1 MMTVFLKQ
9 IRLLLSGVL
18 LAGILVAPGTT
29 VAEPPYQTFEQ
40 RFPVTPPPPQP
51 VKITTKAIES
61 TPRERAVVKVQT
73 VASSENDPP
82 IKSAKVPES
91 TEQEPR
97 LGYAEAIQMA
107 LTAAPQFK
115 ATKLDVEIVKLGEK
129 DAWYRLFPK
138 LNMSASYD
146 TPLKNSD
153 SGSGVKPYTTV
164 SFSTGAYDPI
174 AAYIGHDASKVATQ
188 LAESM
193 HLQTIQAM
201 MEHIGLSYISLG
213 SQEKLISCRKA
224 LRELARRGQEFA
236 AQRAEKGSF
245 SPLDQRLADLKSTVS
260 QMELEHDKNQ
270 LTMEMI
276 RLKGLLG
283 IEPER
288 KVVFNTTSLSD
299 IVGDQG
305 TLALPSFSEVEQR
318 NVDFKIMKLRE
329 KLQTYNVRLAQ
340 AEHLPKFSF
349 GLRTP
354 DPTAVKENDSPYYL
368 TFSASIPIWSWGETT
383 RNVERAE
390 LTGQKIAVTNAI
402 QIRQAK
408 EAWLTTN
415 RDLNLLRGRLTI
427 ATTTRELR
435 ELEAKRESIKH
446 KAGNASFDS
455 LLTAQ
460 TAAIHAK
467 MAEVKAHDDYS
478 KARLKLRIQSGELLN
493 QHVRVDHAPVE

>member
-1 MMTVFLKQ
+1 MDFFAKQ
-9 IRLLLSGVL
+9 IRLALSGVL
-18 LAGILVAPGTT
+18 LAGILIAPGTT
-29 VAEPPYQTFEQ
+29 VAEPPYQIFEQ
-40 RFPVTPPPPQP
+40 RFPVTPPPPPQA
-51 VKITTKAIES
+51 VKISPKPVEAK
-61 TPRERAVVKVQT
+61 PRERAVVKVQS
-73 VASSENDPP
+73 VASSKNDPTT
-82 IKSAKVPES
+82 KSARVPEPV
-91 TEQEPR
+91 EQEPQ
-97 LGYAEAIQMA
+97 LSYTEAVQMA

-129 DAWYRLFPK
+129 DTWYRLFPK
-138 LNMSASYD
+138 LNMVASYD
-146 TPLKNSD
+146 TPLKSSD

-188 LAESM
+188 LAETM
-193 HLQTIQAM
+193 HLQSIQTM

-213 SQEKLISCRKA
+213 SQEKLISCREA

-245 SPLDQRLADLKSTVS
+245 SPLDQKLADLKSTVA

-270 LTMEMI
+270 LTMEMV

-288 KVVFNTTSLSD
+288 RIAFNTTSISD
-299 IVGDQG
+299 IIGDPVA
-305 TLALPSFSEVEQR
+305 LALPSFSEVERQ

-408 EAWLTTN
+408 EAWLTSN

-455 LLTAQ
+455 LLMAQ
-460 TAAIHAK
+460 TAAIQAK
-467 MAEVKAHDDYS
+467 IAEVKAHDDYS

-493 QHVRVDHAPVE
+493 QHIRVNHGPVE